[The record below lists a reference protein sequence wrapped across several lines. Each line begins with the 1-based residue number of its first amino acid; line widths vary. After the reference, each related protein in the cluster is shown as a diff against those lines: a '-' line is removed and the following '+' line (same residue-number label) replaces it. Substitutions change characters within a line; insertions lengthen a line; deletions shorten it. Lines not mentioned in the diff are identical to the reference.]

1 MRDLDE
7 LFGTLDKVPAPDV
20 QEDARSRLAHVDLPM
35 PPLGNARARRLGT
48 IAVALLVFLAPALYA
63 WQGTRSHGPVG
74 SVTPAATDPL
84 SSIPQGW
91 MELPPPPEPASGT
104 ASVWTGTE
112 LISWGG
118 YLSDSKTATYTYLA
132 TGSAFDPSSNTWS
145 PIPAAPE
152 ARSGAT
158 PVWTGSEALFLF
170 GQKDTKTYRDG
181 VSFDPATGRWR
192 TVAAAPI
199 DPDITTAVWTGSEF
213 IAWGSQARDG
223 RSGGAEGAVYDPA
236 SDTWRRIADAPISLN
251 LASGVWTGHRMI
263 VFGSLL
269 DNGNHAASDT
279 AVGASYDPATDTWT
293 SLPASDLS
301 PQATSAVWTDDG
313 MLAWDYL
320 THSQTYDPRTD
331 TWGHPVRM
339 PLEPSECY
347 PDSVGLTGFVFA
359 FYCGDATVY
368 DEADGT
374 WQRVHG
380 GMLDA
385 TVDSH
390 GNPIQLWRFAGLT
403 PADDVVFLEAEG
415 ITVSNNGT
423 PCYGCSGSPTSFWVY
438 RP

>member
-7 LFGTLDKVPAPDV
+7 LFGTLDRVPAPDV
-20 QEDARSRLAHVDLPM
+20 QEHARTRLAHVDPPM

-63 WQGTRSHGPVG
+63 WQGARSDRPVA
-74 SVTPAATDPL
+74 SVSPTVTDPL
-84 SSIPQGW
+84 SSIATGW
-91 MELPPPPEPASGT
+91 TELPPPPELAGGT
-104 ASVWTGTE
+104 ASIWTGTE

-118 YLSDSKTATYTYLA
+118 YVSDPTTEADTYLA
-132 TGSAFDPSSNTWS
+132 TGFAFDPSSDTWT

-152 ARSGAT
+152 PRSDAS
-158 PVWTGSEALFLF
+158 PIWTGGEALFLF
-170 GQKDTKTYRDG
+170 GHDGTKGYSDG
-181 VSFDPATGRWR
+181 FAFDPTAGSWR

-199 DPDITTAVWTGSEF
+199 DPYVTTAVWTGSEV
-213 IAWGSQARDG
+213 IAWGSRAHDAKN
-223 RSGGAEGAVYDPA
+223 GAEGAAYDP
-236 SDTWRRIADAPISLN
+236 SNDTWHPIADAPIRLN
-251 LASGVWTGHRMI
+251 SASGVWTGSKMI

-269 DNGNHAASDT
+269 DNGNHAATNT

-293 SLPASDLS
+293 VLAPSELS
-301 PQATSAVWTDDG
+301 PQATTAAWTGDG
-313 MLAWDYL
+313 MLAWDYV
-320 THSQTYDPRTD
+320 TQSQTFNPETD
-331 TWGHPVRM
+331 TWTRPVKM

-347 PDSVGLTGFVFA
+347 PDSVALAGSVFA
-359 FYCGDATVY
+359 FYCGDAALY
-368 DEADGT
+368 DEGDRT

-390 GNPIQLWRFAGLT
+390 GSPIKLWRFAELT